1 MELARCRL
9 CRHAHPPLRQTPAH
23 DHVNPDLLAVVPD
36 SRRIVEV
43 GCSRGAMALACRQRN
58 PGCHYVGVEVDPN
71 YAGVA
76 RQRCDLVLAGDIEF
90 LLHSAEREL
99 LANADCWIF
108 GDTLEHLRDPWQ
120 VLREVRSLLV
130 PGGGRVCACIPN
142 MQHWS
147 IQLKLNSGSLDYED
161 SGLLDRTHLR
171 WFTRKT
177 IVRLFQYAG
186 FRIEVFRPR
195 IFPNPNARRAA
206 ELVAAMARGAG
217 LDADQAVRDALPLQY
232 VVRAIS
238 D

>member
-1 MELARCRL
+1 
-9 CRHAHPPLRQTPAH
+9 
-23 DHVNPDLLAVVPD
+23 VNPDLFAVVPD
-36 SRRIVEV
+36 CRRIVEV

-58 PGCHYVGVEVDPN
+58 LDCHYVGVEVDPD
-71 YAGVA
+71 YAA
-76 RQRCDLVLAGDIEF
+76 IALQCCDLVLVGDIEC
-90 LLHSAEREL
+90 LVRSTERDL

-130 PGGGRVCACIPN
+130 AEGGRVCACIPN

-147 IQLKLNSGSLDYED
+147 IQLKLNAGSLDYED

-177 IVRLFQYAG
+177 IVRLFQAAG
-186 FRIEVFRPR
+186 CRIEIFQPR
-195 IFPNPNARRAA
+195 IFSNPNAHRAA

-217 LDADQAVRDALPLQY
+217 FDAEEAVRDALPLQY
-232 VVRAIS
+232 VVRAIV